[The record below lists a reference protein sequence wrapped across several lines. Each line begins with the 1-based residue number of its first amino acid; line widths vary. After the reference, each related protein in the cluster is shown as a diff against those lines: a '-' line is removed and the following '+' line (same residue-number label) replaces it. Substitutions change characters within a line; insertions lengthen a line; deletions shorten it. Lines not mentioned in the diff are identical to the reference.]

1 MTAVPP
7 AVVESEYSYEEYYGT
22 EGGPSVLNY
31 SASADVIP
39 VDEVI
44 SISEHQKSVE
54 RQENFPSSD
63 FKPLTESKASPDVRL
78 AIIEDFSDPKSDID
92 KVKEVS
98 LPT

>member
-39 VDEVI
+39 GDEVI
-44 SISEHQKSVE
+44 SISDHQKSVE
-54 RQENFPSSD
+54 R
-63 FKPLTESKASPDVRL
+63 
-78 AIIEDFSDPKSDID
+78 
-92 KVKEVS
+92 
-98 LPT
+98 